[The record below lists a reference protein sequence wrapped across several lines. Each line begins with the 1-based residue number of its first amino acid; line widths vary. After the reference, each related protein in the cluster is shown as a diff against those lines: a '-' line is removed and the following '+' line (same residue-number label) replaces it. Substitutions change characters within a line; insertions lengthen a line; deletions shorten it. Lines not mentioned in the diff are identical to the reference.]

1 MVQADIDKMQ
11 QALEQ
16 LKAAEVWVAGLDMGE
31 DALPL
36 GQIDLNRGLA
46 IVVGNEG
53 EGMRALVRQQCDYIL
68 SLPMRG
74 RIQSLN
80 AAVAGSIVLY
90 QVLLARQKTS
100 R

>member
-1 MVQADIDKMQ
+1 
-11 QALEQ
+11 
-16 LKAAEVWVAGLDMGE
+16 
-31 DALPL
+31 
-36 GQIDLNRGLA
+36 
-46 IVVGNEG
+46 
-53 EGMRALVRQQCDYIL
+53 MRALVRQQCDYIL